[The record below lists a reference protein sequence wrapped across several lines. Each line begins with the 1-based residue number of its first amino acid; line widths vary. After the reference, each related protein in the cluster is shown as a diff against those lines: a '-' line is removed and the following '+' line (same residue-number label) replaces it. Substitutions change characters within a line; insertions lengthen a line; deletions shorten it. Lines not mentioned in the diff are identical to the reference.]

1 MSGLLTLNKNVD
13 FASSNGMIY
22 LGAKSAYKNGSLE
35 LGVEPA
41 NSDDFRLSVGG
52 EATLDMLNGNV
63 DNLTMSK
70 FSGADDTPLHLKL
83 DYDASTG
90 KMDLIVVSDSAVG
103 ASTPSII
110 VDEIN
115 ILVSGNATSTKYL
128 DGLGKTVIE
137 VSVWL

>member
-1 MSGLLTLNKNVD
+1 MTTAG
-13 FASSNGMIY
+13 FADIIY
-22 LGAKSAYKNGSLE
+22 RLPAKSAYKNGSLK